1 MPEAMGNRLI
11 SSSLAM
17 TGGFAYGATNA
28 MGTTQTA
35 MNGQQDPSVNNI
47 RVKLPDKD
55 DDDLSEA
62 DNEAEK
68 EMEANERMK
77 IKLEAQLR
85 YDRMAK
91 NKMKGKMTTGGTNSQ
106 SNLGSTQKKK

>member
-1 MPEAMGNRLI
+1 MA
-11 SSSLAM
+11 
-17 TGGFAYGATNA
+17 TGFG
-28 MGTTQTA
+28 GTANQA
-35 MNGQQDPSVNNI
+35 NGMQQDPSANNI

-62 DNEAEK
+62 DNDAEK

-91 NKMKGKMTTGGTNSQ
+91 NKMKGKMSSTMNPSGSMN
-106 SNLGSTQKKK
+106 NLGASA

>member
-1 MPEAMGNRLI
+1 M
-11 SSSLAM
+11 
-17 TGGFAYGATNA
+17 
-28 MGTTQTA
+28 
-35 MNGQQDPSVNNI
+35 
-47 RVKLPDKD
+47 KLPDKD

-91 NKMKGKMTTGGTNSQ
+91 NKMKGKMTSGTASQ
-106 SNLGSTQKKK
+106 SNLGGSTMKKK

>member
-1 MPEAMGNRLI
+1 M
-11 SSSLAM
+11 
-17 TGGFAYGATNA
+17 
-28 MGTTQTA
+28 
-35 MNGQQDPSVNNI
+35 
-47 RVKLPDKD
+47 KLPDKD

-62 DNEAEK
+62 DNEVEK

-91 NKMKGKMTTGGTNSQ
+91 NKIKGKTMSATM
-106 SNLGSTQKKK
+106 SNQNLARSS